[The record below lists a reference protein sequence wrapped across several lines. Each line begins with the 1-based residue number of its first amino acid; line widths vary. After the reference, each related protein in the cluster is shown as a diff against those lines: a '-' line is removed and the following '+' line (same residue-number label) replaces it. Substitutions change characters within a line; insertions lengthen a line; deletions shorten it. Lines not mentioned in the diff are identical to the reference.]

1 MTTMKLSKDF
11 MRDNDLGLLVLRVS
25 TGGLMLFHG
34 YSKLINGVGPIG
46 DMLASM
52 GLPSFIAYGTLLVEL
67 VAAMFIVLGLWTR
80 AAAVAMVVNMII
92 AILMVH
98 TGDIFSLTPQGG
110 WAIELPMLYLLPAL
124 ALALTGG
131 GCYAMTRNNI
141 FS

>member
-1 MTTMKLSKDF
+1 MKLSKDF
-11 MRDNDLGLLVLRVS
+11 MRDHDLGLLVLRVS

-34 YSKLINGVGPIG
+34 YSKLINVVGPIG